1 MSNDSLLAQQ
11 QGVSEGSE
19 GEVLVRTG
27 PDSELARMNT
37 LVSLSPNVKRTLL
50 ST

>member
-19 GEVLVRTG
+19 GEEQYVNYSSYGNLIDDRNDRYEG
-27 PDSELARMNT
+27 SKARIP
-37 LVSLSPNVKRTLL
+37 LS
-50 ST
+50 